1 MERPTWGLA
10 ETGKPIILKDSLTQN
25 FLFSLLFSF
34 FFLLSLS
41 SFIILSPVATH
52 ELTGHKVGVKILNRK
67 KIASMDMGHKVR
79 REIQFLKLFRHP
91 HIIKL

>member
-1 MERPTWGLA
+1 MENPVHFSHERTLLLLP
-10 ETGKPIILKDSLTQN
+10 
-25 FLFSLLFSF
+25 FSLSRSSVSSF
-34 FFLLSLS
+34 PPFFLL
-41 SFIILSPVATH
+41 VATH